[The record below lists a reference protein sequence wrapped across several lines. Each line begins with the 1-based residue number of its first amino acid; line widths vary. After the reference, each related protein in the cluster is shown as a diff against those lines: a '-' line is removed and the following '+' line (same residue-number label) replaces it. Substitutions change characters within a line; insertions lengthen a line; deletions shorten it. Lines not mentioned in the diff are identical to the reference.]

1 MNKEHQESLAKIND
15 SIENLERVQKNLESV
30 KVQFATNL
38 RHDLNLSISHF
49 AQILGVSSSYICM
62 LEKGKQPWSAKLWGK
77 LMKFVQNNVAEAKT
91 PS

>member
-49 AQILGVSSSYICM
+49 AQILGVDFLTIIDS
-62 LEKGKQPWSAKLWGK
+62 LDELR
-77 LMKFVQNNVAEAKT
+77 VQGSIWASN
-91 PS
+91 